1 MFLIPESTV
10 YFVTKNKIDNA
21 RNGLAMLRNLS
32 KWWYSS
38 CVDMYFTNNHNFS
51 DKNDLRIDFEIRKI
65 EESRNITTKKQSFFA
80 NWKALAKPELYHPLL
95 IMVSFFAVQQFSG
108 IFVILVYAAQF
119 SIEAG
124 VTMDAFLSTVIVGVI
139 RCVGTIAVGFA
150 SDKLGRKPMSIT
162 SGVGMFVSLLG
173 ITLCSAFPTNEGNLS
188 WLPAVFLFTFVLTGT
203 FGFLTLPFAM
213 VAEMYPQKYRGF
225 ASGIT
230 MCLAF
235 LMSFL
240 HIKMFFTIFEYF
252 GNVVVFGFYTF
263 VSLAGALFAI
273 FVLPETKG
281 KTLQEIEQY
290 FKRK

>member
-1 MFLIPESTV
+1 M
-10 YFVTKNKIDNA
+10 
-21 RNGLAMLRNLS
+21 
-32 KWWYSS
+32 
-38 CVDMYFTNNHNFS
+38 TNNRYVS
-51 DKNDLRIDFEIRKI
+51 DKNDLRIDSEIRKI
-65 EESRNITTKKQSFFA
+65 EESKKITTEKQSFFS
-80 NWKALAKPELYHPLL
+80 NWKAFGKPELYHPLL
-95 IMVSFFAVQQFSG
+95 IMVSFFAIQQFCG

-124 VTMDAFLSTVIVGVI
+124 VTMDAFLSTVIVGII
-139 RCVGTIAVGFA
+139 RCVTTIAVGFA
-150 SDKLGRKPMSIT
+150 SDKLGRKPMTIISAI
-162 SGVGMFVSLLG
+162 GMFISLLG
-173 ITLCSAFPTNEGNLS
+173 ITLCNAFRSKESNLS
-188 WLPAVFLFTFVLTGT
+188 WLPAVFLFSFVLTGT

-225 ASGIT
+225 ASGFT

-252 GNVVVFGFYTF
+252 GNVAVFGFYTF
-263 VSLAGALFAI
+263 VALAGTFFAI